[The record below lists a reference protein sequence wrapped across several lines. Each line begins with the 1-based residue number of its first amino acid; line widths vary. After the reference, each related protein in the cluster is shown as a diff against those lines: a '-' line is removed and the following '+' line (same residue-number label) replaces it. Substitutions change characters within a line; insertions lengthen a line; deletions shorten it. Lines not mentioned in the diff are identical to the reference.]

1 MTKVANND
9 WQDLVSAI
17 EKIDVHDHLCLIYET
32 PEEQFAAVIPYMRIG
47 LQRGEKCIYIV
58 DDNTAARVIAEMKAA
73 GIDVQTAVDTG
84 QLAVISK
91 QDAYLKQGYF
101 DPELMIG
108 FLKRATEEAKASG
121 FTALRATGEMTWM
134 LGGDPGSE
142 RLMEYEAK
150 LNYFFPNNDALA
162 ICQYNRARFTPAVIK
177 DVISTHPLVIYGGLV
192 CRNFYYVPPDD
203 FLEGEQPDKE
213 IDRLLANIV
222 NREKVEISLRA
233 SEERMRFFFERQLV
247 GMAITSPEKA
257 WIQVNDKTCEMLGYS
272 REELASMSWDEMT
285 YPEDLPIDIAA
296 FERLIHGEIDSYM
309 LEKRFVH
316 KDGSLVFANLAVG
329 CVRREDRSVHYL
341 LALMEDITER
351 KRAEESIQNL
361 NKELR
366 LALHAAEAANKA
378 KSLFLANMSHE
389 LRTPLNA
396 ILGFSNMMRRDP
408 HLNQSQRNNLEI
420 VSRSGEHLLSLIN
433 DVLEMAKIEAGRVQL
448 EIAPFDLASMVRN
461 IGETMRLR
469 AQQKG
474 LRFVI
479 DQSADFPKYIQ
490 GDEARLRQI
499 LVNLVSNAVKFT
511 VQGIVSIRLD
521 IKQNALR
528 YLVIQVEDSGPGI
541 ALEDQKN
548 LFEPFLQLGEPNA
561 RNGTGL
567 GLAITQQFVRLMGG
581 SISVESTPGKGSL
594 FRVEIPVQLAKAGD
608 VTKPASRGKVI
619 GIAGERPNYR
629 ILIAEDQ
636 HENQLLLRQM
646 MSELALEVKLA
657 DSGEQCLKL
666 FQDWQPHLIW
676 MNKFMPIM
684 DGMETTKRIRQIAEG
699 QAVKIVAVVDSVTM
713 EQQQEMLDA
722 GMNDIVTKPYHAEE
736 IYQCLARQ
744 LDLTYVY
751 QPDEVAEEVEPLVL
765 TQAML
770 AGLSTELR
778 QQFKEAL
785 EILDSERI
793 ATIIGQIEAMDTE
806 LGHTLSRL
814 ADEFDYPAI
823 LRALDSIAKMD

>member
-1 MTKVANND
+1 MNKVANGD
-9 WQDLVSAI
+9 WHNLVTAI

-47 LQRGEKCIYIV
+47 LERGEKCIYIV
-58 DDNTAARVIAEMKAA
+58 DDNTAARVIAEMQAS
-73 GIDVQTAVDTG
+73 GIDVQTAIESG

-91 QDAYLKQGYF
+91 QDAYVKEGYF

-108 FLKRATEEAKASG
+108 FLKQSTDEAKAAG
-121 FTALRATGEMTWM
+121 FAALRATGEMTWM
-134 LGGDPGSE
+134 LAGDPGAD

-150 LNYFFPNNDALA
+150 LNYFIPNNDALA
-162 ICQYNRARFTPAVIK
+162 ICQYNRARFSADVIK

-192 CRNFYYVPPDD
+192 CKNFYYVPPDD

-213 IDRLLANIV
+213 IDRLLSNIV
-222 NREKVEISLRA
+222 NREKVENSLRI

-247 GMAITSPEKA
+247 GMAFTSPEKG

-272 REELASMSWDEMT
+272 REELANMTWEEMT
-285 YPEDLPIDIAA
+285 YPEDLPADINE
-296 FERLIHGEIDSYM
+296 FKRLLRGETDSYM
-309 LEKRFVH
+309 LEKRFVR

-329 CVRREDRSVHYL
+329 CVRRNDRSVDYL
-341 LALMEDITER
+341 LALMEDITDR

-366 LALHAAEAANKA
+366 LMLSAAEAANKA

-396 ILGFSNMMRRDP
+396 IIGFSNILRRDP
-408 HLNQSQRNNLEI
+408 HLDLSQRHNLDI

-448 EIAPFDLASMVRN
+448 EIAPFDLGTMVQDVGN
-461 IGETMRLR
+461 LMRLR

-474 LRFVI
+474 LRFLI

-499 LVNLVSNAVKFT
+499 LVNLLSNAVKFT
-511 VQGIVSIRLD
+511 TQGVVSIRLD
-521 IKQNALR
+521 IKQNAPH

-541 ALEDQKN
+541 APEDQKH
-548 LFEPFLQLGEPNA
+548 LFEPFVQLEELNA

-567 GLAITQQFVRLMGG
+567 GLAITQQFVQLMGG

-594 FRVEIPVQLAKAGD
+594 FRVELPVQIAKASD

-619 GIAGERPNYR
+619 GIAGEHPTYR
-629 ILIAEDQ
+629 ILIAEDRP
-636 HENQLLLRQM
+636 ENQLVLLQT
-646 MSELALEVKLA
+646 MSELGLEVKLA
-657 DSGEQCLKL
+657 NNGEQCLKL

-676 MNKFMPIM
+676 MDRQLPTMN
-684 DGMETTKRIRQIAEG
+684 GMETTKHIHQLAKS
-699 QAVKIVAVVDSVTM
+699 QAVKIVAVADSLLK

-722 GMNDIVTKPYHAEE
+722 GMDDIVRKPYDVEE
-736 IYQCLARQ
+736 ILECLSRQ
-744 LDLTYVY
+744 LGLSYVY
-751 QPDEVAEEVEPLVL
+751 QSDEATEEGEPLVL

-770 AGLSTELR
+770 ANLPTELR

-785 EILDSERI
+785 ETLDSERI
-793 ATIIGQIEAMDTE
+793 VAIIGQIGAMDTE
-806 LGHTLSRL
+806 LGRTLSRL

-823 LRALDSIAKMD
+823 LSVLDSTAKMD